1 MTRSSKHQNLL
12 SCSIG
17 SGKKGTLVIRKSRLL
32 LRRHRAANIAAAN
45 AAKKVLLSNM
55 AAASPMSVSVGTPI
69 VTIASSISTNGTQ
82 STSGMSS
89 LTQEST
95 RYKKHGVTF
104 NEFIEGNGL
113 DWRKF
118 G

>member
-1 MTRSSKHQNLL
+1 MTKSRKATFFSPYRVRSTV
-12 SCSIG
+12 SCG
-17 SGKKGTLVIRKSRLL
+17 PKGKLVIQKTNRVSKRIRL
-32 LRRHRAANIAAAN
+32 ANLALCKLN
-45 AAKKVLLSNM
+45 KY
-55 AAASPMSVSVGTPI
+55 SPTNTTPSPTATNVSSV
-69 VTIASSISTNGTQ
+69 STNGTQ

-118 G
+118 GCTSK

>member
-1 MTRSSKHQNLL
+1 MKKTKKLL
-12 SCSIG
+12 
-17 SGKKGTLVIRKSRLL
+17 KFQFVVT
-32 LRRHRAANIAAAN
+32 
-45 AAKKVLLSNM
+45 
-55 AAASPMSVSVGTPI
+55 TPPS

-113 DWRKF
+113 D
-118 G
+118 